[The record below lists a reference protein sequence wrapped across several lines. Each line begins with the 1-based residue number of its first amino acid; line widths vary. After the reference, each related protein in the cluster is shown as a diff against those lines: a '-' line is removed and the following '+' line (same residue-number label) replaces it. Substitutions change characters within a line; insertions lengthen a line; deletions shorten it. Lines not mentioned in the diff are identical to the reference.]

1 MAAVTSVFRA
11 QQIYLARIDAVL
23 RPLGLT
29 FARYEVL
36 MLLMF
41 SRAGSLPL
49 SKVGAR
55 LQVHPTSV
63 TNAVNRL
70 EEQGLISRVP
80 HPTDRRTTLAEI
92 TPRAAAWPR
101 GRHGRRQ
108 HGRSS
113 SEPGTGRGRG
123 GVTGRRGPAPFAT
136 RPATSRPGRS
146 GPLRPLAGTAAPER
160 AQGVRAPHVPTGAG
174 RPSVDQGRHVGAAAG
189 RGRGRRRSGADQVV
203 VQVDHGRA
211 RRTGRPG

>member
-1 MAAVTSVFRA
+1 VANPPALHFDPILEARRQWKARGWAKAADGMAAVTSVFRA

-41 SRAGSLPL
+41 SRAGALPL

-70 EEQGLISRVP
+70 ADDGLLIRLP
-80 HPTDRRTTLAEI
+80 HPTDGRTTLAEI
-92 TPRAAAWPR
+92 TRA
-101 GRHGRRQ
+101 GRR
-108 HGRSS
+108 
-113 SEPGTGRGRG
+113 
-123 GVTGRRGPAPFAT
+123 
-136 RPATSRPGRS
+136 
-146 GPLRPLAGTAAPER
+146 LAER
-160 AQGVRAPHVPTGAG
+160 ATEVLNTTVFQDPGLDPGAIAELVSVLKELRHRAGDFDG
-174 RPSVDQGRHVGAAAG
+174 G
-189 RGRGRRRSGADQVV
+189 
-203 VQVDHGRA
+203 
-211 RRTGRPG
+211 

>member
-1 MAAVTSVFRA
+1 MATPRALRFDPILEARRQWNAHGWTRAADGMAAVTSVFRA

-41 SRAGSLPL
+41 SRAGALPL

-70 EEQGLISRVP
+70 ADDGLIARLP
-80 HPTDRRTTLAEI
+80 HPTDGRTTLAEI
-92 TPRAAAWPR
+92 TP
-101 GRHGRRQ
+101 
-108 HGRSS
+108 
-113 SEPGTGRGRG
+113 
-123 GVTGRRGPAPFAT
+123 TGRRLAEKAT
-136 RPATSRPGRS
+136 GLLNTTVFEDPGLDAGAVDALVS
-146 GPLRPLAGTAAPER
+146 VLRDLRHEAGDF
-160 AQGVRAPHVPTGAG
+160 GG
-174 RPSVDQGRHVGAAAG
+174 S
-189 RGRGRRRSGADQVV
+189 
-203 VQVDHGRA
+203 
-211 RRTGRPG
+211 

>member
-41 SRAGSLPL
+41 SRAGALPL

-70 EEQGLISRVP
+70 ADDGLIARLP
-80 HPTDRRTTLAEI
+80 HPTDGRTTLAEI
-92 TPRAAAWPR
+92 TP
-101 GRHGRRQ
+101 
-108 HGRSS
+108 
-113 SEPGTGRGRG
+113 
-123 GVTGRRGPAPFAT
+123 TGRRLAEKAT
-136 RPATSRPGRS
+136 GLLNTTVFEDPGLDAGAVDALVS
-146 GPLRPLAGTAAPER
+146 VLRDLRHEAGDF
-160 AQGVRAPHVPTGAG
+160 GG
-174 RPSVDQGRHVGAAAG
+174 S
-189 RGRGRRRSGADQVV
+189 
-203 VQVDHGRA
+203 
-211 RRTGRPG
+211 

>member
-1 MAAVTSVFRA
+1 MSDAVANHRALRFDPILEARRQWQAHGWAQAADGMAAVTSVFRA

-41 SRAGSLPL
+41 SRAGALPL

-70 EEQGLISRVP
+70 ADDGLISRLP
-80 HPTDRRTTLAEI
+80 HPTDGRTTLAKI
-92 TPRAAAWPR
+92 TPS
-101 GRHGRRQ
+101 GRRLAEQ
-108 HGRSS
+108 ATEVLNAAVFRDPGL
-113 SEPGTGRGRG
+113 EPAAITDL
-123 GVTGRRGPAPFAT
+123 VAVLQE
-136 RPATSRPGRS
+136 
-146 GPLRPLAGTAAPER
+146 LRHRAG
-160 AQGVRAPHVPTGAG
+160 
-174 RPSVDQGRHVGAAAG
+174 DF
-189 RGRGRRRSGADQVV
+189 D
-203 VQVDHGRA
+203 D
-211 RRTGRPG
+211 